1 MEVVTPRGLSS
12 FQSKAA
18 QGCQIDE
25 IFNQK
30 YQKAVEL
37 RHDQRAPFRPPAV
50 LTSIT
55 AAATGSAGGTNTA
68 RAARGAADCPG
79 IACRCGTARKP
90 VRVRGK
96 GPPRHAKEPRTTAL
110 PFGKPIYRAAIV
122 RARPITSIT
131 RSLCAGRPTGTAQIP
146 APGRDVGSAPRGR
159 AQTARCVRGTQPR
172 AGRNK
177 GNEKKKQK
185 RPCRGLELSLTSAR
199 KPRQ

>member
-1 MEVVTPRGLSS
+1 MTPRGLSS

-18 QGCQIDE
+18 QGCQTDE

-96 GPPRHAKEPRTTAL
+96 GPPRHTKEPRTTAL

-146 APGRDVGSAPRGR
+146 APGRDVGSAPS
-159 AQTARCVRGTQPR
+159 AMC
-172 AGRNK
+172 AGN
-177 GNEKKKQK
+177 
-185 RPCRGLELSLTSAR
+185 SAAS
-199 KPRQ
+199 RQE